1 MSEFEAK
8 ALKKASQH
16 LQTQLDSV
24 KHPKKEGFRIVL
36 DEHKPSL
43 LKKLFSPLFKSW
55 FSTFTK

>member
-16 LQTQLDSV
+16 LQTQLDAV

-43 LKKLFSPLFKSW
+43 LKKLFSPLFKS
-55 FSTFTK
+55 